1 MDNPKRLACP
11 VIENISLMDYSIEPV
26 SSYLRGKTE
35 AKVALNLF
43 QLLRLFFC
51 RWIRMAFGFLLGII
65 AGERSGEEV
74 A

>member
-1 MDNPKRLACP
+1 MGETTLALGMGGGGGEEMDAL
-11 VIENISLMDYSIEPV
+11 
-26 SSYLRGKTE
+26 TQ